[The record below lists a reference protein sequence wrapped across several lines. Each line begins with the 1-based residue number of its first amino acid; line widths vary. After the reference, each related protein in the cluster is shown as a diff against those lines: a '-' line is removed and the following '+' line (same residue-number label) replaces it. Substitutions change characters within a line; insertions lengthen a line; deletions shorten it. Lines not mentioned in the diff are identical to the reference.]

1 MDAESKKR
9 TKVAVA
15 KTGSK
20 KQTNHPTAKKRAKVS
35 LNIKIFPRL
44 GRFVY
49 IKICPKLTDS
59 GLDHSAVEDNTYIRV
74 GRGWNIIIR

>member
-15 KTGSK
+15 KNRQQK
-20 KQTNHPTAKKRAKVS
+20 NKQTTRQPKKGKGKFEYQNISKTRAKVG
-35 LNIKIFPRL
+35 L
-44 GRFVY
+44 Y

-59 GLDHSAVEDNTYIRV
+59 G
-74 GRGWNIIIR
+74 

>member
-35 LNIKIFPRL
+35 LNIKIFPKL
-44 GRFVY
+44 GQR
-49 IKICPKLTDS
+49 
-59 GLDHSAVEDNTYIRV
+59 
-74 GRGWNIIIR
+74 

>member
-15 KTGSK
+15 KNRQQKTNKPPDSQKKGKGKFEYQNISK
-20 KQTNHPTAKKRAKVS
+20 TRAKVG
-35 LNIKIFPRL
+35 L
-44 GRFVY
+44 Y

-59 GLDHSAVEDNTYIRV
+59 GWDHSAVEDNT
-74 GRGWNIIIR
+74 